1 MANMVM
7 LNLYPY
13 YGHAPSIRG
22 AFVLLM
28 YVVIDRGQ
36 LVAWS
41 VVSGGM

>member
-1 MANMVM
+1 MGNRFMS
-7 LNLYPY
+7 NLYPY
-13 YGHAPSIRG
+13 YGHAPSMGGRI
-22 AFVLLM
+22 VLLK